1 VLIQSNIRQVSVSLG
16 FWLPIPVTILRLSM
30 MVPQLRQPEERQLLQ
45 EELSQRHPLV
55 V

>member
-1 VLIQSNIRQVSVSLG
+1 MYIAFIFLG
-16 FWLPIPVTILRLSM
+16 LWLLTPVTILRLSM
-30 MVPQLRQPEERQLLQ
+30 TVPQLLR